1 MIAGGHG
8 EANPNT
14 SWLDSRGF
22 WLAYIL
28 GMVFI
33 HLVILSIPFVDIPF
47 AWTITNVAHNLAH
60 LYFLHGIKGAPWL
73 STNTSSERRY
83 THWEQ
88 INYGQQFTETRKF
101 LTIAPIVIF
110 LLACIYTKNDVSH
123 FTVNFLSLMVVL
135 IPKLPQFHGVRLFG
149 INKY

>member
-22 WLAYIL
+22 WLAYVL
-28 GMVFI
+28 GMLFI
-33 HLVILSIPFVDIPF
+33 HLVLLSIPFVNVYF
-47 AWTITNVAHNLAH
+47 AWTITNVLHNLVSGEINFYVKLKFHKKIHQAH

-101 LTIAPIVIF
+101 LTIAPIV
-110 LLACIYTKNDVSH
+110 
-123 FTVNFLSLMVVL
+123 M
-135 IPKLPQFHGVRLFG
+135 
-149 INKY
+149 